1 MTGLAW
7 AGVGAGAV
15 AASYVGARTLWYAIQ
30 NPRCSWFVSSVTRG
44 TSTRPSLALTFDD
57 GPSESTPE
65 ILAVLDRHRVRATFF
80 QVGANVE
87 RLPEVAREV
96 AAASHE
102 VGNHTHSH
110 ARLCFKSRRFIY
122 SELATAQRIIEETID
137 QPVRFFRPPF
147 GLRWFSLDRVQRQLG
162 LTSVL
167 WTTVGYDWKAG
178 ESEIIARVAAGVTN
192 GAIIL
197 LHDGRRLHTTPDVS
211 ATIGALDRLIPQL
224 QDRGFHF
231 ETLSQIIEASPCPK
245 LP

>member
-1 MTGLAW
+1 MTGEAW
-7 AGVGAGAV
+7 AGVSAGAA

-30 NPRCSWFVSSVTRG
+30 NPGCSWFVPSVTRG

-57 GPSESTPE
+57 GPSESTPK
-65 ILAVLDRHRVRATFF
+65 ILGVLDKHRVHATFF
-80 QVGANVE
+80 QCGANVE
-87 RLPEVAREV
+87 RLPAVAREV

-122 SELATAQRIIEETID
+122 LELATAQAIIEDTINK
-137 QPVRFFRPPF
+137 PVKFFRPPY
-147 GLRWFSLDRVQRQLG
+147 GLRWFSLARVQRRLG

-167 WTTVGYDWKAG
+167 WTTVGYDWKAA
-178 ESEIIARVAAGVTN
+178 EAEIIERVAEGVTN

-211 ATIGALDRLIPQL
+211 ATIGALDRLIPLL
-224 QDRGFHF
+224 QDRGFRF